1 LDDISIFPCHEFP
14 YTLDFCSL
22 LPQLKCTREVSVP
35 DAPLERPSFSCGR
48 ATSYAGGV
56 DFGARAKC
64 RQPSATQV
72 NFVGTFVNPSGSPLG
87 RNATSFE
94 KWRNTMFMKIL
105 AASALTVGLA
115 TSAMAQSADGGGSGK
130 SVVVTP
136 DPADPNA
143 VDPSATYSTNGM
155 NGALNSNADEN
166 CAASPQGAQPD
177 ANAKSPGTVSPTVND
192 NHCGK

>member
-1 LDDISIFPCHEFP
+1 
-14 YTLDFCSL
+14 
-22 LPQLKCTREVSVP
+22 
-35 DAPLERPSFSCGR
+35 
-48 ATSYAGGV
+48 
-56 DFGARAKC
+56 
-64 RQPSATQV
+64 
-72 NFVGTFVNPSGSPLG
+72 
-87 RNATSFE
+87 
-94 KWRNTMFMKIL
+94 MFMKIL

-177 ANAKSPGTVSPTVND
+177 ANAKPPGTVSPTVND